1 MKQKLLFL
9 TLAVFGAACSS
20 TPKTKFP
27 DISKMIP
34 QQVEK
39 APVKNKV
46 LIPEWT
52 TLASGA
58 YQDESGNAVFYGLG
72 LSNENKEAL
81 NSKTLSEDRARYEL
95 AKVLTSYMEHLVEDI
110 KKTKPDSSIKNI
122 NKNRLNKSLEERTA
136 TIMMEA
142 QITDRWLNPNNGNF
156 YSRAKLD
163 LNRFTDRLDKF
174 DSFSLEDKFF
184 LKKTIIQAHATMT
197 GKMATHAVLS
207 AKKIEVLEKRDRI
220 LSY

>member
-1 MKQKLLFL
+1 M
-9 TLAVFGAACSS
+9 
-20 TPKTKFP
+20 
-27 DISKMIP
+27 
-34 QQVEK
+34 
-39 APVKNKV
+39 
-46 LIPEWT
+46 
-52 TLASGA
+52 
-58 YQDESGNAVFYGLG
+58 
-72 LSNENKEAL
+72 
-81 NSKTLSEDRARYEL
+81 
-95 AKVLTSYMEHLVEDI
+95 
-110 KKTKPDSSIKNI
+110 
-122 NKNRLNKSLEERTA
+122 EERTA

>member
-81 NSKTLSEDRARYEL
+81 NSNTLSEARARDEL
-95 AKVLTSYMEHLVEDI
+95 AKVI
-110 KKTKPDSSIKNI
+110 KKTIPDSSIKNI

-174 DSFSLEDKFF
+174 DSVSIEDKFF